1 MYLFLET
8 SNYILAFCA
17 FAFAALSISGAFV
30 KNGTAKSLISAF
42 LAVLNIIIATV
53 AFGHMYLLKGKMIYL
68 ILFGVLFIALIMLL
82 FLSKAIYREC
92 DRLLL
97 NNMSM
102 LFTTGMIVITRISTD
117 RAIRQLAI
125 FLIVLLACML
135 IPLIIM
141 KAEFIKKLTWVYAG
155 VGITLISS
163 VLILGEVIN
172 GSKITISVLGL
183 RFQPSD
189 AVKILFIFYMACLLW
204 KDINHIK
211 VILSALTCAAFVL
224 VLVMSKDLGTA
235 LIFVIIYIF
244 MIYMS
249 TGNYIY
255 LILGT
260 VCCTGA
266 SVVAYNLFSHIRV
279 RVSIWLDPWADIDN
293 KGYQIAQSLFSIN
306 SGGLFGTGLFKGSP
320 TSIPFCETDFIF
332 SAISEELGLIFA
344 MSVILVCLSCFAEMM
359 RLSFLVHDM
368 FYRLV
373 IYGIA
378 VSMCFQTFLT
388 IGGGVKIIPL
398 TGVTLPLV
406 SYGGTSLLVSMF
418 MYFIVQGIYI
428 RLRLQKGPA
437 LYRFHKKQEPQATK
451 ESGNNINNKANKE
464 PLKNGNRKSEKEV
477 PGKAKPGDRKT
488 K

>member
-8 SNYILAFCA
+8 SNYILGVCA
-17 FAFAALSISGAFV
+17 FIYALLSISVIFV
-30 KNGTAKSLISAF
+30 KNGSYKTLISAL
-42 LAVLNIIIATV
+42 LAVINMIIATV
-53 AFGHMYLLKGKMIYL
+53 AFGHMYLVKGEIIFVY
-68 ILFGVLFIALIMLL
+68 IFAVLFVAILMLL
-82 FLSKAIYREC
+82 FMTKAIYREC

-102 LFTTGMIVITRISTD
+102 LFTTGMIVITRISTQ

-125 FLIVLLACML
+125 FLIVLLVCML
-135 IPLIIM
+135 IPLIII
-141 KAEFIKKLTWVYAG
+141 KAEFIKKITWVYAG
-155 VGITLISS
+155 VGISMISS

-172 GSKITISVLGL
+172 GSKITITLLGL

-211 VILSALTCAAFVL
+211 VILSAVTCAAFVL
-224 VLVMSKDLGTA
+224 VLVMSKDLGAA

-249 TGNYIY
+249 TGNSIY
-255 LILGT
+255 LILGGT
-260 VCCTGA
+260 CCTIA

-306 SGGLFGTGLFKGSP
+306 GGGAFGTGLFKGSP

-332 SAISEELGLIFA
+332 SAISEELGLIYGV
-344 MSVILVCLSCFAEMM
+344 SIILVCLSCFGEMM

-388 IGGGVKIIPL
+388 IGGGVKFIPL
-398 TGVTLPLV
+398 TGVTLPMV

-437 LYRFHKKQEPQATK
+437 LYRFHKKQEPEATK

-477 PGKAKPGDRKT
+477 SGKSKPGSSKT